1 MRLSG
6 HEINSQL
13 RQKLAMPMGRH
24 LYVVLGTYDR
34 IERYERVAFREA
46 RSPDDK
52 PLGPALNINHSL
64 LQRFGDEEL
73 KWLVRNEAGMQ
84 ETVKKQLADE
94 LDALI
99 ADKLTETS
107 FLAGQEP
114 RTLVCLRHGTELLS
128 HPGGQ
133 PEARSCAVTW
143 GEGRWP
149 HHVNSFLVDQNFNEH
164 IVDGLTRRDATEEL
178 LIAAHC
184 LTPDECKDI
193 VEYFPM

>member
-13 RQKLAMPMGRH
+13 PQKLDMPTGRH
-24 LYVVLGTYDR
+24 LYVVLGTYER

-84 ETVKKQLADE
+84 ETVKESAMLYIRAERFVRRSICRIDGM
-94 LDALI
+94 D
-99 ADKLTETS
+99 TRS
-107 FLAGQEP
+107 
-114 RTLVCLRHGTELLS
+114 
-128 HPGGQ
+128 GG
-133 PEARSCAVTW
+133 
-143 GEGRWP
+143 
-149 HHVNSFLVDQNFNEH
+149 
-164 IVDGLTRRDATEEL
+164 
-178 LIAAHC
+178 
-184 LTPDECKDI
+184 
-193 VEYFPM
+193 